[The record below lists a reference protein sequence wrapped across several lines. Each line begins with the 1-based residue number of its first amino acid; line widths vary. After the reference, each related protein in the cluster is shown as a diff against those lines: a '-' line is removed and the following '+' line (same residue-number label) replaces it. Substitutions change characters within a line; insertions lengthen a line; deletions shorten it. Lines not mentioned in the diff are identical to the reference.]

1 MKTNKKQQTWLS
13 SILTQLKLQLTKDFP
28 RSNISQIR
36 VWIGHAACVQPS
48 LMASKQFFASPSTTI
63 LLVFSDFASCN
74 TQRIAAASACTGSQ
88 ISLTLISVLISFL
101 NFQFEQVFE
110 NYICDKSNI
119 LLIFSI
125 KAK

>member
-13 SILTQLKLQLTKDFP
+13 SILTHLKLQLTKDFP

-48 LMASKQFFASPSTTI
+48 LMASKQFLASPSTTI

-88 ISLTLISVLISFL
+88 IS
-101 NFQFEQVFE
+101 
-110 NYICDKSNI
+110 
-119 LLIFSI
+119 
-125 KAK
+125 